1 MALFEHL
8 ARIGDTSGMEKIGK
22 YEIIRTLG
30 KGATAVV
37 YLARDPDSGR
47 EVAVKLIR
55 FGEDNAAMS
64 RRLRKLFQIEGSV
77 GRRLDHPNI
86 VKIYDAQIESDQAYI
101 VMEYIEGKALDYH
114 CAINRLLPMHRAIGI
129 IFKCCLALDHA
140 FRQGVVHRDIKP
152 ANILIDAED
161 NPKITDFGLALNLH
175 KDMDR
180 DSTFIMGVGSPAYMS
195 PEQVKNYP
203 LNQKTDLYSLGVVLF
218 QLLTGRLPFRA
229 NNQGALIYKI
239 VNMETPSVC
248 DLNPNLPAGLDPI
261 LKKAMEK
268 DLYNR
273 YRNGAEF
280 AKDLSTVRYQM
291 VDENET
297 QQDTKHFEMLRS
309 LEFFNEFEDIELW
322 EVLRISVWREV
333 SDKVALIR
341 EGDNN
346 RIFGVIVNGFVE
358 VSIEGKA
365 LCRLGSG
372 EVVGEMT
379 YLHPSDTKRSASV
392 VTLEPTLFLE
402 INSSALDLSSD
413 ELLERF
419 RKTLIAK
426 VLSRM
431 RGANKALAKSGLPAV
446 QGRGLACD
454 LELAPP

>member
-1 MALFEHL
+1 
-8 ARIGDTSGMEKIGK
+8 MEKIGK
-22 YEIIRTLG
+22 YEIIRILG

-37 YLARDPDSGR
+37 YLARDPDSDQ

-55 FGEDNAAMS
+55 FGGENAAMS
-64 RRLRKLFQIEGSV
+64 RRLRKLFQTEGSI
-77 GRRLDHPNI
+77 GRRLEHPNI
-86 VKIYDAQIESDQAYI
+86 VRIHDAQIESEQAYI
-101 VMEYIEGKALDYH
+101 VMEYIEGQALDQY

-129 IFKCCLALDHA
+129 IFKCCLALDYA

-175 KDMDR
+175 KDMNR

-203 LNQKTDLYSLGVVLF
+203 LNQKTDLYSLGVLLF

-229 NNQGALIYKI
+229 GNQGALIYKI
-239 VNMETPSVC
+239 VNMDAPSVC
-248 DLNPNLPAGLDPI
+248 ALNPNLPAGLEPI
-261 LKKAMEK
+261 LKKALEK

-291 VDENET
+291 LDETDT
-297 QQDTKHFEMLRS
+297 QQDSEHFERLRG
-309 LEFFNEFEDIELW
+309 LEFFKEFEDIELW

-346 RIFGVIVNGFVE
+346 RIFGVIVDGFVE
-358 VSIEGKA
+358 VSIEGKS

-379 YLHPSDTKRSASV
+379 YLHPDDTKRSATV

-402 INSSALDLSSD
+402 INSAALDLSSD

-431 RGANKALAKSGLPAV
+431 REANKALAKSGLPAV

>member
-1 MALFEHL
+1 VGGV
-8 ARIGDTSGMEKIGK
+8 IGMEKIGK

-30 KGATAVV
+30 KGATATV
-37 YLARDPDSGR
+37 YLARDPGTGR

-55 FGEDNAAMS
+55 FGEDNVAMS

-86 VKIYDAQIESDQAYI
+86 VKIYDAVVESDQAFI
-101 VMEYIEGKALDYH
+101 VMEYIDGKTLDHY

-175 KDMDR
+175 KDMNR

-229 NNQGALIYKI
+229 ANQGALIYKI
-239 VNMETPSVC
+239 VNMDTPSVC
-248 DLNPNLPAGLDPI
+248 ALNPNLPAGLDPI
-261 LKKAMEK
+261 LKKALEK

-291 VDENET
+291 YDENDP
-297 QQDTKHFEMLRS
+297 QQDFRHFEQLRR
-309 LEFFNEFEDIELW
+309 LEFFSEFEEIELW

-333 SDKVALIR
+333 SDKVTLIR

-346 RIFGVIVNGFVE
+346 RLFGVIVDGFVE
-358 VSIEGKA
+358 VSIEGKS

-372 EVVGEMT
+372 EVVGEMA
-379 YLHPSDTKRSASV
+379 YLHPSDTKRSATV

-402 INSSALDLSSD
+402 INSAALDLGSD

-419 RKTLIAK
+419 RKTLITK

-431 RGANKALAKSGLPAV
+431 RAADKALARSGLPAV
-446 QGRGLACD
+446 QGRVGACD